1 MLKRLQGQDAS
12 LFRSWISKQEDTVID
27 VGGERYLIQFISKNE
42 LQDEIE
48 SDPELKQILAQADSE
63 IADGQLYSTEDIL
76 TAIDRGEI

>member
-42 LQDEIE
+42 LQEEIE